1 VSDGRLKTLKR
12 ADPVEMDVVQKRYAH
27 IADTIDDAVTKLQ
40 QIVDAGEDGLRGEY
54 VTPLKKDAT
63 SLKDSLTKAARR
75 YRDVATECAK
85 YEPELQ
91 IAIDQTRAAEGQEAD
106 GDAAL
111 TRANAMPDPQK
122 GPDGTISP
130 EEQQKGHDKEHAQQT
145 ATGDITAAKNK
156 LTAALDAL
164 DVAGKA
170 FGDAVNCKKYDDG
183 LTDKINWRVMAIFK
197 MISKIFGII
206 ALILAVFAFIIP
218 GVGLLALASVV
229 ATAVLLVADSVLL
242 AGGDGSVLSVI
253 LDVVGL
259 GFAGLGALAGKFAK
273 MFEGAAKFW
282 KGTLPSMFF
291 KIKPGGGISIE
302 LGPIGKPLLLTGP
315 KPGFFQA
322 GWNWLTGGSGN
333 FWKGWMNGL
342 WNFDALKGLDFL
354 KTLGLGALGPGFV
367 STIGAFKWIMA
378 GWGGI
383 NQFFNFGAGVVIG
396 ILQVIEFQ
404 GLDGV

>member
-12 ADPVEMDVVQKRYAH
+12 ADPVEMNVVQKRYAH

-40 QIVDAGEDGLRGEY
+40 QIVDAGEDGLRGQY
-54 VTPLKKDAT
+54 VEPLKEDAT

-91 IAIDQTRAAEGQEAD
+91 TAIDQTRAAEGQQAD

-145 ATGDITAAKNK
+145 ATGDISAAKSK

-170 FGDAVNCKKYDDG
+170 FGDAVNCKRYDDG

-197 MISKIFGII
+197 MISKIFGYI
-206 ALILAVFAFIIP
+206 ALILAVLAFIIP

-242 AGGDGSVLSVI
+242 AGGDGSVLSVV
-253 LDVVGL
+253 LDAVGL
-259 GFAGLGALAGKFAK
+259 GFAGLGALAGKFAG
-273 MFEGAAKFW
+273 MFQGAAKFW
-282 KGTLPSMFF
+282 KGTLPSMWF
-291 KIKPGGGISIE
+291 KFKPGGVIIE
-302 LGPIGKPLLLTGP
+302 MGPLGRPLMLAGP

-333 FWKGWMNGL
+333 FWKGWANGL
-342 WNFDALKGLDFL
+342 WSWDALKGLDFL
-354 KTLGLGALGPGFV
+354 KTLGFGSGI
-367 STIGAFKWIMA
+367 SAFKWILA
-378 GWGGI
+378 SWGGV
-383 NQFFNFGAGVVIG
+383 NQFFNFGAGVIIG
-396 ILQVIEFQ
+396 TLQVIEFE

>member
-145 ATGDITAAKNK
+145 ATGDITSAKNK

-197 MISKIFGII
+197 MISKIFGFI
-206 ALILAVFAFIIP
+206 ALILAVLAFIIP
-218 GVGLLALASVV
+218 GVGLLALASIV
-229 ATAVLLVADSVLL
+229 ATAVLLVSDSVLL
-242 AGGDGSVLSVI
+242 AGGDGSVLSVV
-253 LDVVGL
+253 LDAVGL
-259 GFAGLGALAGKFAK
+259 GFGGLGALAGKFAK
-273 MFEGAAKFW
+273 AFEGAANVFKS
-282 KGTLPSMFF
+282 LPSLF
-291 KIKPGGGISIE
+291 KGFVPIKGLTQGGIGIE
-302 LGPIGKPLLLTGP
+302 MFTYGGRPLAILGP

-322 GWNWLTGGSGN
+322 GWNWLTGGSGS
-333 FWKGWMNGL
+333 FWKGWSNGL
-342 WNFDALKGLDFL
+342 WSADALKSLDFL
-354 KTLGLGALGPGFV
+354 KNLGLGGGFFKGILG
-367 STIGAFKWIMA
+367 T
-378 GWGGI
+378 WGGI
-383 NQFFNFGAGVVIG
+383 NQFFNLGAGVIIG
-396 ILQVIEFQ
+396 TLQVIEWK
-404 GLDGV
+404 GLEGV